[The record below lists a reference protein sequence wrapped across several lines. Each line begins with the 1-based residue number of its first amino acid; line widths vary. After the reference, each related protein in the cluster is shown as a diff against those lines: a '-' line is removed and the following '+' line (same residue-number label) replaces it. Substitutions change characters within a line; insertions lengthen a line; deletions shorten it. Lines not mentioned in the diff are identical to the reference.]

1 METLQSSVGIQQGD
15 PLGPLLFCLAIHDIV
30 QEVHSAFLVFY
41 RDDGTLGGSVQEVLH
56 DLSFVERAPSDLGL
70 HLNHDKLICGD
81 TATRDAM
88 LSVAPNL
95 RSVDSRDATLLGSPI
110 GSANGVDSAIRVK
123 KEALEVL
130 GGRLQHL
137 YAHDAL
143 CLLQHVLSL
152 TKMLY
157 TLRTSPCFLSPEL
170 ELSDQMHRKLLGFIA
185 NIDLF
190 VNDRAWAQASLPVW
204 SGGLGILSVAQLV
217 PSAYLASAGSSNLS
231 RQLLPPVERCYL
243 P

>member
-1 METLQSSVGIQQGD
+1 M
-15 PLGPLLFCLAIHDIV
+15 GPLLFCLAIHDIV
-30 QEVHSAFLVFY
+30 QEVHSAFHVFY

-70 HLNHDKLICGD
+70 HLNHDKLELICAD

-88 LSVAPNL
+88 LSVAPSL

-110 GSANGVDSAIRVK
+110 GSADGVDSAIRVK

-143 CLLQHVLSL
+143 CLLRHVLSL
-152 TKMLY
+152 PKMLY

-170 ELSDQMHRKLLGFIA
+170 ELSDQLHRKLLGSIA

-190 VNDRAWAQASLPVW
+190 VNDQAWAQASLPVW
-204 SGGLGILSVAQLV
+204 SGGLSILSVAQLV
-217 PSAYLASAGSSNLS
+217 PSAFWS
-231 RQLLPPVERCYL
+231 LLLGL
-243 P
+243 PTSPANFSLLG